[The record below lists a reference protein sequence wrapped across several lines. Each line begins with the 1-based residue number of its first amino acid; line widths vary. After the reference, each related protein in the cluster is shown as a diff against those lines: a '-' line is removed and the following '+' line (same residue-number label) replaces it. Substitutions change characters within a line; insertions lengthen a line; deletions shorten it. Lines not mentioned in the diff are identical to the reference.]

1 VDEDLI
7 QAAES
12 GQPYAGAFMIS
23 LYGSRLLGYCRT
35 IAPDLSDVDREFIC
49 ERAAENA
56 CRKIDEYD
64 PAKASLPAW
73 LRGFVRY
80 GVLNWRRSAGIRMPE
95 PVDELGL
102 PEPQPTAP
110 PELSPD
116 DPRLTRLAA
125 AVHALPPGLQLLVA
139 LRYKENL
146 PTREIAARLG
156 LSDDAVRQRL
166 SRLTR
171 HLSSQLAEENGARPR
186 RRDSSLRPHADATPE
201 EDNHG

>member
-1 VDEDLI
+1 MDEDLI
-7 QAAES
+7 QAAEA

-64 PAKASLPAW
+64 PDKGSLPGW
-73 LRGFVRY
+73 LRGFVKY
-80 GVLNWRRSAGIRMPE
+80 GVLNWRRSAGIRVPE

-102 PEPQPTAP
+102 PEPQPAPP

-116 DPRLTRLAA
+116 DPRLARLAA
-125 AVHALPPGLQLLVA
+125 AVRALPTPQQLLVA
-139 LRYKENL
+139 LRYRENL

-171 HLSSQLAEENGARPR
+171 HLTSQLADENDARPP
-186 RRDSSLRPHADATPE
+186 RRDLSRRPSTHATPE

>member
-1 VDEDLI
+1 MAGGDRVDEDLI
-7 QAAES
+7 QAAKI

-23 LYGSRLLGYCRT
+23 LYGDRLLGYCRT
-35 IAPDLSDVDREFIC
+35 IAPDLSDVDRELIC
-49 ERAAENA
+49 QGAVENA

-64 PAKASLPAW
+64 PAKGSLPGW

-80 GVLNWRRSAGIRMPE
+80 GVLNWRRSAGIRIAE

-102 PEPQPTAP
+102 PSQPTAP

-116 DPRLTRLAA
+116 DSRLTRLAV
-125 AVHALPPGLQLLVA
+125 AVQALPSHHQLLVA
-139 LRYKENL
+139 LRFKENL

-171 HLSSQLAEENGARPR
+171 RLTRQLADETDADPGGA
-186 RRDSSLRPHADATPE
+186 T
-201 EDNHG
+201 